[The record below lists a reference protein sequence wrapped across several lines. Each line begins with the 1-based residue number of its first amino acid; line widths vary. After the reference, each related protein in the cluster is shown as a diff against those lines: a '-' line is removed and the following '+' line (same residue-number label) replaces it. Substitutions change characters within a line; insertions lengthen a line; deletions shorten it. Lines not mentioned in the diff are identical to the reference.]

1 MNTPEEAKLQKTLAS
16 LQQFEQAL
24 ARLGDILA
32 LKISQQNVLRDAT
45 IQRFEFVVELCWKTL
60 KRCLHLEGIEA
71 YTPKEVLKQ
80 AFQNH
85 WLEMLEDRN
94 LMSHIY
100 QESQAIA
107 IYENIPRYYPELARL
122 LEFLKQRFE

>member
-1 MNTPEEAKLQKTLAS
+1 
-16 LQQFEQAL
+16 
-24 ARLGDILA
+24 
-32 LKISQQNVLRDAT
+32 
-45 IQRFEFVVELCWKTL
+45 VVELCWKAL
-60 KRCLHLEGIEA
+60 KRCLHVEGVEA

-85 WLEMLEDRN
+85 WLDSETIWLEMLEDRN
-94 LMSHIY
+94 LISHIY